1 MTSRPSPLR
10 LRRIVRGLRL
20 RDVQAATGLLEV
32 RISQLE
38 RGECRLAGPRLT
50 KLATFYK
57 CEPSQLIDEMSK
69 WCTRTGRPF
78 LGPQPPLSLELE
90 EPPESAA

>member
-1 MTSRPSPLR
+1 MTTTVSPLR
-10 LRRIVRGLRL
+10 LRRWTRSLRL
-20 RDVQAATGLLEV
+20 RDVSEATGLLEV

-69 WCTRTGRPF
+69 WCERTGRPL